1 MEVTMLT
8 LDATGPLK
16 AGSEHDPRLTISDEI
31 ERAENE
37 GMPDPQQAEQSTAPA
52 PDTLA
57 ETTMLERRV
66 LAHERILQSLIAHLS
81 ELDPRYLER
90 LKTTFVAPL
99 TMKHYE
105 QDYTETEDYAA
116 EFIRAIEI
124 IGQAVPTFAIPAV
137 THLQEVDR
145 APASKGPVVGFFTPT
160 LFMIR
165 QRENQWDLLVDGHPY
180 SSFDL
185 ESEALDAATRL
196 ARRIASRG
204 PVEVRSSRK
213 PESSP

>member
-1 MEVTMLT
+1 MLT
-8 LDATGPLK
+8 FDVTGPLN
-16 AGSEHDPRLTISDEI
+16 SDPEHDQRLTVADEI

-37 GMPDPQQAEQSTAPA
+37 GMPDPQQADRSTAPP
-52 PDTLA
+52 PDLLA

-90 LKTTFVAPL
+90 LKTTFVVPL

-105 QDYTETEDYAA
+105 QDFTETEDYAA

-124 IGQAVPTFAIPAV
+124 IGQAVPTFATPAV
-137 THLQEVDR
+137 R
-145 APASKGPVVGFFTPT
+145 APYEPDRVPSGKGPVVGFFTPT

-165 QRENQWDLLVDGHPY
+165 QRENQWDLIIDGHPY
-180 SSFDL
+180 SSFDS
-185 ESEALDAATRL
+185 EPEALDAATRV

-204 PVEVRSSRK
+204 PVEVRSSSK
-213 PESSP
+213 PDGWP